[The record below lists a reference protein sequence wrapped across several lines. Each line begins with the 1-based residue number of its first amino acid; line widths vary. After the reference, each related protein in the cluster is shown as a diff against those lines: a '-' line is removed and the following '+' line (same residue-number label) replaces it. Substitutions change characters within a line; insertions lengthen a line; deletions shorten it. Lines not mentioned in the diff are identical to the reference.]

1 MRIPTDL
8 ELDHSCTVAHVR
20 TGVHA
25 HVLIHEPAPLAA
37 KLSDR
42 TKEEKRKRKK
52 NRTGVHAVVLIH
64 EPVALEE
71 PAVVN
76 RTVAARFYI
85 IFLFKTKGS
94 LGYKTPFT
102 AIFGQNRFRTYI
114 HGYE

>member
-1 MRIPTDL
+1 MCERERERVCVCVCVCACVSVHANSNLPWVDMRIPTDL

-42 TKEEKRKRKK
+42 RTEEKRKRKK

-76 RTVAARFYI
+76 CTVAARF
-85 IFLFKTKGS
+85 S
-94 LGYKTPFT
+94 
-102 AIFGQNRFRTYI
+102 
-114 HGYE
+114 